1 MILIGMGCV
10 ILLKIA
16 YKHLTYILCQN
27 NEINRTFKQYYKNG
41 MFNAY
46 DRILVTDLQLNKEN
60 LDIIKRDTVLRRKFI
75 LFDHN
80 ESVAHFNS
88 YEFVNIIVKNKN
100 GDCCS
105 TSLLYDH
112 LLSLN
117 LIKKTDA
124 LDVFCE
130 ATRISDTGAWQLQSE
145 NELPRDLSLLFDA
158 IGTERYI
165 TNLYEKLK
173 QENYFMF
180 NYDEQNIIKLKRETT
195 NEKVSS
201 YIKNIRFK
209 YIDGYKAGII
219 FISYEYRN
227 EIAQYLR
234 ITNMYNIDLVILVAV
249 DKNSISIRNVNPKV
263 NVRPIAEKMGGKGHF
278 GAAGCNIDVNNFTKV
293 LKVLL

>member
-1 MILIGMGCV
+1 M
-10 ILLKIA
+10 ILLKLA
-16 YKHLTYILCQN
+16 YKNLTYVLCQS
-27 NEINRTFKQYYKNG
+27 NEINNYFKQYYQNG

-46 DRILVTDLQLNKEN
+46 DRILVTDLQLNKET
-60 LDIIKRDTVLRRKFI
+60 LDMINRDSMLKRKFI

-80 ESVAHFNS
+80 ESVTHFNS
-88 YEFVNIIVKNKN
+88 YDFVNIIIKDKN

-112 LLSLN
+112 LLSLS
-117 LIKKTDA
+117 LINRTNA

-130 ATRISDTGAWQLQSE
+130 ATRISDTGAWQLQKG
-145 NELPRDLSLLFDA
+145 NQIPRDLALLFDA

-165 TNLYEKLK
+165 KTIYDKLK
-173 QENYFMF
+173 EENYFMF
-180 NYDEQNIIKLKRETT
+180 NYDEEKIIKLKKETT
-195 NEKVSS
+195 DEKVSS
-201 YIKNIRFK
+201 FIKNIHFK

-234 ITNMYNIDLVILVAV
+234 VTNMYKIDLVILVAV
-249 DKNSISIRNVNPKV
+249 DKNFISIRNINPRV

-278 GAAGCNIDVNNFTKV
+278 GAAGCNIDINNFTKV